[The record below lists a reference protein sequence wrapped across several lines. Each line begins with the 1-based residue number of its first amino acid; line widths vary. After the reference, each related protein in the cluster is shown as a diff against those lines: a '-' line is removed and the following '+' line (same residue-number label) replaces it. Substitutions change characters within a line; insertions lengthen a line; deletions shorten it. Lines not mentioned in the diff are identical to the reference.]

1 MGSAT
6 REALSAST
14 AALAA
19 IGSKADLATGEQL
32 LAAGRVIGDSA
43 QLLAALSD
51 PAADAADKSSI
62 VNAVFGSLGATAK
75 SLLATLASQRWSSGD
90 DLLAGIEQI
99 GFRVLARSAAAS
111 TAIEKELFA
120 FGAAVTSDAELE
132 LAVGSKLGTPA
143 AKAALVTTLLG
154 GKASPQTVAIVSH
167 LVQQPRGRRIAAL
180 LRGAADVVADEAG
193 LAIATVT
200 TAAPIGEKQL
210 ARLAASLGTGGR
222 ELRINHVIDPSIVGG
237 IRVQIGDEVIDG
249 TVASRLN
256 DLRLQLAS

>member
-19 IGSKADLATGEQL
+19 IGSKADVATGEQL

-43 QLLAALSD
+43 QLLAALGD
-51 PAADAADKSSI
+51 PSAEAADKVSI
-62 VNAVFGSLGATAK
+62 VNAVFGSLGSQAK
-75 SLLATLASQRWSSGD
+75 SLLGTITSQRWSSAD
-90 DLLAGIEQI
+90 DLLAAIEEVGI
-99 GFRVLARSAAAS
+99 RVLARSAGSDA
-111 TAIEKELFA
+111 AIEKELFA
-120 FGAAVTSDAELE
+120 FGTAVTSDAELE
-132 LAVGSKLGTPA
+132 LAVGSKLGSPA
-143 AKAALVTTLLG
+143 AKASLVSALVAK
-154 GKASPQTVAIVSH
+154 KASAQTAAILEH

-180 LRGAADVVADEAG
+180 LRGAAKIVADEAG

-200 TAAPIGEKQL
+200 TAGAIDDKQL
-210 ARLAASLGTGGR
+210 TRLATSLSKDGR
-222 ELRINHVIDPSIVGG
+222 ALRINHVIDPSILGG